1 MRQHYKLRLQND
13 TKYREEHRSKKEQH
27 IRKSKHAMTAAV
39 GLHRAEQQKKLL
51 GSQNKADNAAR
62 ENSRT
67 AMLQKK
73 MASNSGVPLLDVKLL
88 TKKAEQRQKTWTKNV
103 DSLSFKSGDKSYLLF
118 GTVAS

>member
-1 MRQHYKLRLQND
+1 MTANTEKHIAAKG
-13 TKYREEHRSKKEQH
+13 EQH
-27 IRKSKHAMTAAV
+27 VRRSKHAMTAAV
-39 GLHRAEQQKKLL
+39 GLHRAEQQKNYWVRRTRLI
-51 GSQNKADNAAR
+51 AAAR

-88 TKKAEQRQKTWTKNV
+88 TKKTEQRQKREQKNV
-103 DSLSFKSGDKSYLLF
+103 DLLSFEFSDKSYLLF